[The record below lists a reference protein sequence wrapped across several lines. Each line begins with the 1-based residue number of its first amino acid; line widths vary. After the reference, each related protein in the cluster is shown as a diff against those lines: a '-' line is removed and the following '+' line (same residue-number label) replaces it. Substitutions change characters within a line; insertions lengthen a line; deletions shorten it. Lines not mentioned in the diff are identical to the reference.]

1 MREKIENLKL
11 AVEHLDL
18 ILYMA
23 EMSKDIEPLISS
35 YNRLVKESDLPIA
48 QVEKCGLRFKF
59 KAD

>member
-18 ILYMA
+18 MLDMA
-23 EMSKDIEPLISS
+23 EMSKDIEPLVSS
-35 YNRLVKESDLPIA
+35 YNRLVEEGDLPIA
-48 QVEKCGLRFKF
+48 QVEKYGLRFEF

>member
-11 AVEHLDL
+11 AIGHLDL
-18 ILYMA
+18 MLDMA

-35 YNRLVKESDLPIA
+35 YNRLVEEYGLPIA
-48 QVEKCGLRFKF
+48 QVEKYGLRFKF